1 MFLSKR
7 IAVPA
12 NTAEASPVKR
22 FYKVPKH
29 IIHFIGFY
37 FPAGCTGLV
46 HARVFDGGHPVFPST
61 ADEDIAADNWLID
74 TIEFYD
80 LSDSTG
86 FLRVEAWNDDDTY
99 AHTITFYCGILERR
113 YLLPEEELGI
123 SVTRFLRMFRLR

>member
-7 IAVPA
+7 IEIPA
-12 NTAEASPVKR
+12 STSEASPVKR

-29 IIHFIGFY
+29 IIHLIGFY
-37 FPAGCTGLV
+37 FPPGCTGLV

-61 ADEDIAADNWLID
+61 ADEDVAADNWLIE

-80 LSDSTG
+80 LSDSAG
-86 FLRVEAWNDDDTY
+86 LLRVEAWNDDDTY
-99 AHTITFYCGILERR
+99 AHTLTFYCGILERR

>member
-7 IAVPA
+7 IEVPA
-12 NTAEASPVKR
+12 NTAESSPVKR

-37 FPAGCTGLV
+37 FPPGCTGLV
-46 HARVFDGGHPVFPST
+46 HTRAFDGGHPVFPST

-99 AHTITFYCGILERR
+99 THTITFYCGILERR